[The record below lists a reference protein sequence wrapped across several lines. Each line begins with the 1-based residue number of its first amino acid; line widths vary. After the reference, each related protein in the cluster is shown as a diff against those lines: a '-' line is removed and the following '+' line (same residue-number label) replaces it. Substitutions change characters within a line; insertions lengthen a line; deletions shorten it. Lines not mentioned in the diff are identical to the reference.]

1 MDQADEVDDGN
12 YKNKVA
18 GGTKNDS
25 NCTEAIPVSNQ
36 DNKSVQAAKVLK
48 PEDRSSKSKHVE
60 PRDVTASDTSGHGT
74 SNSRAKRVPKW
85 GSGKVVNKGY
95 ESNNYKKLL
104 QVKHRDN
111 NGMYH
116 IIYISKLLAN
126 QTLLVDVYRKMKS
139 NPGNMSAETEGK
151 TLDGIG

>member
-74 SNSRAKRVPKW
+74 FNSRANRVPKW